1 MIDASDL
8 DGLDALVVMPAEDR
22 AVLSRHLDRISVRS
36 GETLIHR
43 GRPGGTAY
51 LLLDGNVQTRVEE
64 GDRRGRCTY
73 TGVIPVGEWFGV
85 VSLLDGGPATADV
98 VALSDLQVAALPRA
112 SFDALLVEAEGTGA
126 RLLRT
131 WLRSVAIQLGRVNA
145 GNVRMLTLA
154 AAHRGATS

>member
-1 MIDASDL
+1 MDPSEL
-8 DGLDALVVMPAEDR
+8 DGLDALVVMPAVDR
-22 AVLSRHLDRISVRS
+22 AILSQHMERITVRS

-64 GDRRGRCTY
+64 ADRRGRCTY

-98 VALSDLQVAALPRA
+98 VALSDLQVAALTRA
-112 SFDALLVEAEGTGA
+112 SFDQLLQHTEGTGA

-131 WLRSVAIQLGRVNA
+131 WLRSVAIQLSRVNA

-154 AAHRGATS
+154 AAHRETS